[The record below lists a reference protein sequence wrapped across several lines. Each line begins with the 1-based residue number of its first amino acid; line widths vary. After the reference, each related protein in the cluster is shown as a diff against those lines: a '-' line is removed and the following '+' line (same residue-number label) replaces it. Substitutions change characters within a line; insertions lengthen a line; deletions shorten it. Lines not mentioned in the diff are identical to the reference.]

1 MISYSFYIRA
11 TRYVKRHLFRLIFSH
26 SFKKFGKK
34 VSIIDPDIIDGER
47 YIEISNG
54 VTINSKAW
62 LLALKKDN
70 INPQLLIGEGATI
83 GRFSHIVAL
92 RSVIIGR
99 NVLIADKV
107 YISDNIHAYQNVNQP
122 IVEQPI
128 LYKNKVEIGENSW
141 IGENVSIVGAKIGKH
156 CVIGAN
162 SFVSK
167 DIPDYCVAV
176 GAPARIIKR
185 YDVKANEWVAV

>member
-1 MISYSFYIRA
+1 MISYSFYIRV
-11 TRYVKRHLFRLIFSH
+11 TKYIKRNLFRLIFSH

-34 VSIIDPDIIDGER
+34 VSIIDPDIISGEQ
-47 YIEISNG
+47 YIEICDG
-54 VTINSKAW
+54 VTINSKTW

-70 INPQLLIGEGATI
+70 IEPKLLIEEGATI

-107 YISDNIHAYQNVNQP
+107 YISDNLHAYQNVNQP
-122 IVEQPI
+122 IVAQPI

-141 IGENVSIVGAKIGKH
+141 IGENVSIVGAKIGRH
-156 CVIGAN
+156 CIIGAN
-162 SFVSK
+162 SFVGK

-176 GAPARIIKR
+176 GIPAKIVKR
-185 YDVKANEWVAV
+185 YDVKTNMWVAV